1 MKLNKMIDMKKLV
14 FVALCLAFVWGAKA
28 QKVVETIDLYEDYAV
43 CMPIMFDSTDV
54 NGKSFSLF
62 DALKTDRRSREVSQE
77 LSCDGDGWFSFA
89 VAKGEMRVVNL
100 GFKIVASDC
109 SEAEFKVITPC
120 DLKADFVNASSEKK
134 SSAGDTLTLKA
145 DFDKG
150 VYNVSLS
157 LLVNEDCNRL
167 KVICEGKGLVCSP
180 SSAKEPFSLETML
193 QGKHLYSVNLSPS
206 GNYYL
211 LVYSETD
218 NKGKTKWTWQLKS
231 TDEDRLLY
239 QGNNYFSIS
248 WLPKS
253 DLLYYCGKQ
262 DGRNTMWVLNPE
274 TLTLEVLAQDFPEG
288 QVKFLNNEQAFL
300 IATKDKLNEQRG
312 EVNRV
317 LSPEDRIGDDWRER
331 RDLWLY
337 RLGNK
342 ALQRLTFSS
351 HDVALH
357 DVSADGNKALISL
370 SYDDFTHRPFG
381 YRRFFELDLRTLAV
395 DTLFADAFVSDVR
408 YFDDNLLLVSASCE
422 AFDAISAKVGKKQIP
437 NMYHATLL
445 AWDKASRTAKAILR
459 DFYPS
464 INSFEIKGDK
474 VVMLTTDK
482 DSVNVYLMLPK
493 ENYRCE
499 KINLPC
505 DVVSDFTCTDN
516 CKKALFIGQNYN
528 KPKRLFSYCDGKSS
542 EILFPEKEKY
552 DKVSLGEMYVWNN
565 KTKNG
570 LIEGRYYLPDDFDST
585 KTYPMIVYYYGGTTP
600 SDRSFESRYSPY
612 LYTAEGYVVYVLN
625 PSGTIGYGQEFAA
638 RHVNAWG
645 KMTANDIIESVKAF
659 CESHGFVDKSKIGC
673 IGASY
678 GGFMTQYLISHSDIF
693 AAAVSHAG
701 ISNITSYW
709 GEGYWGYSYSAAAS
723 AGSYPWNSP
732 ELYTEQS
739 PLFRADKINTPLLL
753 LHGTSD
759 TNVPIG
765 ESIQMYNALKI
776 LGKEVEFVRVNGENH
791 GIMDYEKRLK
801 WNKTIFAWFS
811 KHLKGNSSLWD
822 KMYPQSNI
830 EK

>member
-167 KVICEGKGLVCSP
+167 KVICEGKGLVCLP

-193 QGKHLYSVNLSPS
+193 QGKHLYSLNLSPS

-351 HDVALH
+351 HDVALY

-482 DSVNVYLMLPK
+482 DSVNVYFMLPK

-505 DVVSDFTCTDN
+505 DVVNDFTCTDD

-659 CESHGFVDKSKIGC
+659 CKSHAFVDKSKIGC

>member
-1 MKLNKMIDMKKLV
+1 MKKLV
-14 FVALCLAFVWGAKA
+14 FVALCLVFVWGAKA

-62 DALKTDRRSREVSQE
+62 DALKTDRSSCEVSQE

-167 KVICEGKGLVCSP
+167 KVICEGKGLVCLP

-422 AFDAISAKVGKKQIP
+422 AFDGISAKVGKKQIP

-459 DFYPS
+459 DFDPS

-505 DVVSDFTCTDN
+505 DVVNDFTCTDN

-659 CESHGFVDKSKIGC
+659 CKSHAFGDKSKIGC

>member
-167 KVICEGKGLVCSP
+167 KVICEGKGLICSP

-459 DFYPS
+459 DFDPS

-493 ENYRCE
+493 ENYRYE

-505 DVVSDFTCTDN
+505 DVVNDFTCTDN

-528 KPKRLFSYCDGKSS
+528 KPKRLFSYCDGESS
-542 EILFPEKEKY
+542 EILFPEKE
-552 DKVSLGEMYVWNN
+552 
-565 KTKNG
+565 T
-570 LIEGRYYLPDDFDST
+570 
-585 KTYPMIVYYYGGTTP
+585 
-600 SDRSFESRYSPY
+600 
-612 LYTAEGYVVYVLN
+612 
-625 PSGTIGYGQEFAA
+625 
-638 RHVNAWG
+638 
-645 KMTANDIIESVKAF
+645 
-659 CESHGFVDKSKIGC
+659 
-673 IGASY
+673 
-678 GGFMTQYLISHSDIF
+678 
-693 AAAVSHAG
+693 
-701 ISNITSYW
+701 
-709 GEGYWGYSYSAAAS
+709 
-723 AGSYPWNSP
+723 
-732 ELYTEQS
+732 
-739 PLFRADKINTPLLL
+739 
-753 LHGTSD
+753 
-759 TNVPIG
+759 
-765 ESIQMYNALKI
+765 
-776 LGKEVEFVRVNGENH
+776 
-791 GIMDYEKRLK
+791 
-801 WNKTIFAWFS
+801 
-811 KHLKGNSSLWD
+811 
-822 KMYPQSNI
+822 
-830 EK
+830 

>member
-167 KVICEGKGLVCSP
+167 KVICEGEGLVCSP

-422 AFDAISAKVGKKQIP
+422 AFDGISAKVGKKQIP

-459 DFYPS
+459 DFDPS

-505 DVVSDFTCTDN
+505 DVVSDFACTDN

-659 CESHGFVDKSKIGC
+659 YKSHAFVDKSKIGC

>member
-167 KVICEGKGLVCSP
+167 KVICEGKGLVCLT

-422 AFDAISAKVGKKQIP
+422 AFDGISAKVGKKQIP

-445 AWDKASRTAKAILR
+445 AWDKASRTAKVILR
-459 DFYPS
+459 DFDPS

-552 DKVSLGEMYVWNN
+552 NKVSLGEMYVWNN

-659 CESHGFVDKSKIGC
+659 CKSHAFVDKSKIGC

>member
-14 FVALCLAFVWGAKA
+14 FVALCLVFVCAAKA

-100 GFKIVASDC
+100 GFKIVVSDC

-120 DLKADFVNASSEKK
+120 DLKADFVNASSCKK

-357 DVSADGNKALISL
+357 DVSADGNRALISL

-459 DFYPS
+459 DFDPS

-493 ENYRCE
+493 ENYRYE

-505 DVVSDFTCTDN
+505 DVVNDFTCTDN

-659 CESHGFVDKSKIGC
+659 CKSHGFVDKSKIGC

>member
-167 KVICEGKGLVCSP
+167 KVICEGEGLVCSP

-381 YRRFFELDLRTLAV
+381 YRRFFELAV

-422 AFDAISAKVGKKQIP
+422 AFDGISAKVGKKQIP

-459 DFYPS
+459 DFDPS

-493 ENYRCE
+493 ENYRYE

-505 DVVSDFTCTDN
+505 DVVNDFTCTDN

-528 KPKRLFSYCDGKSS
+528 KPKRLFSYCDGQSS

-552 DKVSLGEMYVWNN
+552 DTMMN
-565 KTKNG
+565 
-570 LIEGRYYLPDDFDST
+570 
-585 KTYPMIVYYYGGTTP
+585 
-600 SDRSFESRYSPY
+600 
-612 LYTAEGYVVYVLN
+612 
-625 PSGTIGYGQEFAA
+625 
-638 RHVNAWG
+638 
-645 KMTANDIIESVKAF
+645 
-659 CESHGFVDKSKIGC
+659 
-673 IGASY
+673 
-678 GGFMTQYLISHSDIF
+678 
-693 AAAVSHAG
+693 
-701 ISNITSYW
+701 ISN
-709 GEGYWGYSYSAAAS
+709 E
-723 AGSYPWNSP
+723 
-732 ELYTEQS
+732 E
-739 PLFRADKINTPLLL
+739 
-753 LHGTSD
+753 
-759 TNVPIG
+759 
-765 ESIQMYNALKI
+765 
-776 LGKEVEFVRVNGENH
+776 
-791 GIMDYEKRLK
+791 
-801 WNKTIFAWFS
+801 
-811 KHLKGNSSLWD
+811 
-822 KMYPQSNI
+822 I
-830 EK
+830 EKLYNDQKKKITEHGKSIDYRRRRRGHRSCRKDCKEF

>member
-1 MKLNKMIDMKKLV
+1 MKLKELIDMKKLV

-62 DALKTDRRSREVSQE
+62 DALKTDRSSREVSQE

-109 SEAEFKVITPC
+109 SEADFKVITPC

-134 SSAGDTLTLKA
+134 SSASDTLTLKA

-167 KVICEGKGLVCSP
+167 KVICEGKGLICSP

-288 QVKFLNNEQAFL
+288 QVKFLNDEQAFL

-357 DVSADGNKALISL
+357 DVSADGNRALISL

-381 YRRFFELDLRTLAV
+381 YRRFFELDLKTLAV

-445 AWDKASRTAKAILR
+445 AWDKASHTAKAILR
-459 DFYPS
+459 DFDPS

-493 ENYRCE
+493 ENYRYE

-505 DVVSDFTCTDN
+505 DVVNDFTCTDN

-659 CESHGFVDKSKIGC
+659 CKSHAFVDKSKIGC

>member
-167 KVICEGKGLVCSP
+167 KVICEGEGLVCSP

-422 AFDAISAKVGKKQIP
+422 AFDGISAKVGKKQIP

-459 DFYPS
+459 DFDPS

-493 ENYRCE
+493 ENYRYE

-505 DVVSDFTCTDN
+505 DVVNDFTCTDN

-659 CESHGFVDKSKIGC
+659 CKSHAFVDKSKIGC

>member
-77 LSCDGDGWFSFA
+77 LSCNGDGWFSFA

-357 DVSADGNKALISL
+357 DVSADGNRALISL

-422 AFDAISAKVGKKQIP
+422 AFDGISAKVGKKQIP
-437 NMYHATLL
+437 NMYHSTLL
-445 AWDKASRTAKAILR
+445 AWDKASCTAKAILR
-459 DFYPS
+459 DFDPS

-505 DVVSDFTCTDN
+505 DVVNDFTCTDN

-659 CESHGFVDKSKIGC
+659 CKSHAFVDKSKIGC

>member
-1 MKLNKMIDMKKLV
+1 MKKLV

-167 KVICEGKGLVCSP
+167 KVICEGKGLVCLP

-422 AFDAISAKVGKKQIP
+422 AFDGISAKVGKKQIP

-459 DFYPS
+459 DFDPS

-505 DVVSDFTCTDN
+505 DVVNDFTCTDN

-659 CESHGFVDKSKIGC
+659 CKSYAFVDKSKIGC

>member
-62 DALKTDRRSREVSQE
+62 DALKTDSRSREVSQE

-331 RDLWLY
+331 RNLWLY

-370 SYDDFTHRPFG
+370 SYDDFTNRPFG

-459 DFYPS
+459 DFDPS

-493 ENYRCE
+493 DNYRYE

-505 DVVSDFTCTDN
+505 DVVNDFTCTDN

-659 CESHGFVDKSKIGC
+659 CKSHAFVDKSKIGC

>member
-1 MKLNKMIDMKKLV
+1 MKLKELIDMKKLV

-62 DALKTDRRSREVSQE
+62 DALKTERRSREVSQE

-408 YFDDNLLLVSASCE
+408 YFDDNLLLVSASCD
-422 AFDAISAKVGKKQIP
+422 AFDGISAKVGKKQIP

-459 DFYPS
+459 DFDPS

-505 DVVSDFTCTDN
+505 DVVNDFTCTDN

-659 CESHGFVDKSKIGC
+659 CKSHAFVDKSKIGC

>member
-1 MKLNKMIDMKKLV
+1 MKLNKLIDMKKLV
-14 FVALCLAFVWGAKA
+14 FAALCLAFVWGAKA

-231 TDEDRLLY
+231 TEEDRLLY

-253 DLLYYCGKQ
+253 DLLYYCGKK

-381 YRRFFELDLRTLAV
+381 YRRFFELDLRTLDV

-422 AFDAISAKVGKKQIP
+422 AFDGISAKVGKKQIP

-459 DFYPS
+459 DFDPS

-505 DVVSDFTCTDN
+505 DVVNDFTCTDN

-659 CESHGFVDKSKIGC
+659 CKSHAFVDKSKIGC

>member
-1 MKLNKMIDMKKLV
+1 MKKLV

-62 DALKTDRRSREVSQE
+62 NALKTDRSSREVSQE

-120 DLKADFVNASSEKK
+120 DLKADFVNASAEKK

-167 KVICEGKGLVCSP
+167 KVICEGKGFVCLT

-408 YFDDNLLLVSASCE
+408 YFDDNLLLVSASRE
-422 AFDAISAKVGKKQIP
+422 AFDGISAKVGKKQIP
-437 NMYHATLL
+437 NMYHSTLL
-445 AWDKASRTAKAILR
+445 AWDKASRTAPFLRLHTLPHHRQHIFCHRPQLTLRIATHHIPQRLCKCRLTLCTSHRNRIQKEEARHKRRQRVVSLCILFVLLHRRKLTRRKRLISPLIERILLSRHATQTLEIVRLR
-459 DFYPS
+459 DD
-464 INSFEIKGDK
+464 IRLLRVRIIGDYLLRHALPLHTIARAKSPQIVHVAK
-474 VVMLTTDK
+474 VQQVAVVRIATAQLLKSGICQHLVLHLILIDK
-482 DSVNVYLMLPK
+482 HHVHQRLP
-493 ENYRCE
+493 YQT
-499 KINLPC
+499 
-505 DVVSDFTCTDN
+505 V
-516 CKKALFIGQNYN
+516 G
-528 KPKRLFSYCDGKSS
+528 
-542 EILFPEKEKY
+542 
-552 DKVSLGEMYVWNN
+552 
-565 KTKNG
+565 
-570 LIEGRYYLPDDFDST
+570 
-585 KTYPMIVYYYGGTTP
+585 
-600 SDRSFESRYSPY
+600 
-612 LYTAEGYVVYVLN
+612 
-625 PSGTIGYGQEFAA
+625 
-638 RHVNAWG
+638 
-645 KMTANDIIESVKAF
+645 
-659 CESHGFVDKSKIGC
+659 
-673 IGASY
+673 
-678 GGFMTQYLISHSDIF
+678 
-693 AAAVSHAG
+693 
-701 ISNITSYW
+701 
-709 GEGYWGYSYSAAAS
+709 
-723 AGSYPWNSP
+723 
-732 ELYTEQS
+732 
-739 PLFRADKINTPLLL
+739 
-753 LHGTSD
+753 
-759 TNVPIG
+759 
-765 ESIQMYNALKI
+765 
-776 LGKEVEFVRVNGENH
+776 
-791 GIMDYEKRLK
+791 
-801 WNKTIFAWFS
+801 
-811 KHLKGNSSLWD
+811 
-822 KMYPQSNI
+822 
-830 EK
+830 